1 MMVANNH
8 NLFPLPY
15 WAPALWRVP
24 IPLQLLNE
32 AYAFGQ
38 RRRCAT
44 TACLRSGIPPERTR
58 LTTVCMGLVNS
69 IAVTSQLKHTPRG

>member
-1 MMVANNH
+1 MPNNH

-32 AYAFGQ
+32 AYARGSGKVGLSQWLNCIALFEWVAH
-38 RRRCAT
+38 RAARKECSSCAPVASDT
-44 TACLRSGIPPERTR
+44 SVSRS
-58 LTTVCMGLVNS
+58 
-69 IAVTSQLKHTPRG
+69 